1 MAQDRFF
8 IVPMDQGLQLNAK
21 PWLILDQAFAKLEN
35 VYPFRGRIRKR
46 WGSEYMGSLGQR
58 SSRARINIGTTAA
71 VTGNFGP
78 AVVGPAGTIYAKG
91 QFFSVGSTLFT
102 VIDDTPGPQAML
114 STGTATA
121 TFDVATGSLTITGNN
136 TNPSTAIFFYP
147 AKPIMGIGQYYNGTQ
162 NTWPS
167 YAFDTQFAYTWNGT
181 AWVRSGTGTSPRW
194 QGDNLDFFTISNW
207 IGTTLGDT
215 AMFVSNFNYTDG
227 IPAVT
232 DDPIWYTTDGSTW
245 TAVTGAN
252 GWYTEPNGGAVQT
265 GPFIAT
271 AKFIIPYKGRLV
283 LLYPVINDG
292 SAAPGV
298 NTALKATAQWSF
310 IGTPFAV
317 NSWYIANQTDSS
329 GNIAQGAGFATA
341 ATEEEIISYG
351 FIKDRLIVFFSL
363 SVWEL
368 AFTGSQQDPFVWQK
382 LNTELG
388 SESKNSSV
396 PFDREILT
404 VGSTGIHAC
413 NGSNVQRIDQM
424 IPDTIFD
431 IKDRNDSP
439 LRVCGIR
446 DYSTECVYWAYPSAF
461 QEDETFVYPNR
472 ILLYNYR
479 NPGWAMLVDSVTA
492 FGYWQQSNN
501 TTWAD
506 LSGLTWQSWNTPW
519 GSGRDQSS
527 FRQIIAGNQE
537 GYIFVV
543 RPDIN
548 RNAGVLQ
555 ITDITNTNGILEL
568 TVFDH
573 NLEPDEYILI
583 ENTQGITGIN
593 FTIYKVWRVQ
603 DKDTL
608 FVYAPT
614 AVGTYTGGGT
624 IARVSNIAIDTKQWN
639 PYDKVGRNVYI
650 SKIDFGVTNSLTGQ
664 VTVDSFPS
672 SSEVSTL
679 NNAIPGTL
687 VCSGVLETS
696 PYPIQFAPLEQYQE
710 LLWHPL
716 YLQIEGE
723 NIQIRMYMND
733 TQMRNP
739 NISLADFELQGMIL
753 TCQPTSNRLQ

>member
-8 IVPMDQGLQLNAK
+8 IVPMDQGLQLNTK
-21 PWLILDQAFAKLEN
+21 PWQILDQAFAKLEN

-46 WGSEYMGSLGQR
+46 WGSQYMGSLGQR
-58 SSRARINIGTTAA
+58 SSRVRINVGTTAA
-71 VTGNFGP
+71 ITGNFGP
-78 AVVGPAGTIYAKG
+78 TVVGPAGTVYAKG
-91 QFFSVGSTLFT
+91 QMFSVGSTLFT
-102 VIDDTPGPQAML
+102 VIDDTPGPQTTL

-121 TFDVATGSLTITGNN
+121 TFDVATGTLTITGNN
-136 TNPSTAIFFYP
+136 TNPSTSIFFYP
-147 AKPIMGIGQYYNGTQ
+147 ATPIMGIGQYYNGTQ

-167 YAFDTQFAYTWNGT
+167 YAFDLQFAYTWNGT
-181 AWVRSGTGTSPRW
+181 AWVRSGSGTSPMW
-194 QGDNLDFFTISNW
+194 FGTDTNFFSISNW
-207 IGTTLGDT
+207 IGRTLGDT
-215 AMFVSNFNYTDG
+215 AMFVTNFNYT
-227 IPAVT
+227 VT
-232 DDPIWYTTDGSTW
+232 TYDPIWYTVDGSTW
-245 TAVTGAN
+245 TSVTGVN
-252 GWYTEPNGGAVQT
+252 GWYTAPSGGAPQT

-298 NTALKATAQWSF
+298 NTALKATAQWTF

-317 NSWYIANQTDSS
+317 NSWYIPNQTDSA

-341 ATEEEIISYG
+341 ATEEEIVSYG

-431 IKDRNDSP
+431 IKDRNNSP

-446 DYSTECVYWAYPSAF
+446 DYSTECVYWAYPSAY
-461 QEDETFVYPNR
+461 QQDDTFVYPNR

-479 NPGWAMLVDSVTA
+479 NPGWAILIDSVTA

-506 LSGLTWQSWNTPW
+506 LSGLTWEDWNTSW
-519 GSGRDQSS
+519 GSGRDQAAY
-527 FRQIIAGNQE
+527 RQIIAGNQE
-537 GYIFVV
+537 GFILVV

-555 ITDITNTNGILEL
+555 ISDITNTNGTLEL
-568 TVFDH
+568 TVYNH
-573 NLEPDEYILI
+573 NLEVDDYILI
-583 ENTQGITGIN
+583 ESAQGMTGIN
-593 FTIYKVWRVQ
+593 LNIYKVWRIA

-608 FVYAPT
+608 FIYEAT
-614 AVGTYTGGGT
+614 AAGNYTGGGT
-624 IARVSNIAIDTKQWN
+624 IARVSNIGIDTKQWN
-639 PYDKVGRNVYI
+639 PYDKTGRNVYI
-650 SKIDFGVTNSLTGQ
+650 SKIDFGVTNSLSGQ

-672 SSEVSTL
+672 TSELSTL

-687 VCSGVLETS
+687 LASGVLETG
-696 PYPIQFAPLEQYQE
+696 PYPIQYAPLEQFQE
-710 LLWHPL
+710 LLWHPI

-723 NIQIRMYMND
+723 NIQVRMYMSD
-733 TQMRNP
+733 AQMRNP
-739 NISLADFELQGMIL
+739 NISLSDFELQGMIL
-753 TCQPTSNRLQ
+753 FCQPTTNRLQ